1 MALYTQAM
9 LRKIRYALEGILI
22 CFAVLF
28 FRLLPLDFAS
38 ALAGVL
44 ARVVGPFSRA
54 HRTARSNLEQA
65 MPEQSESQRRRTLS
79 DMWDNLG
86 RVIGEY
92 PHLTRPIMAKR
103 ITVEGR
109 EHLERILQSGKAAI
123 FVSGHFANWEIIPL
137 TAALCGLPMVVIY
150 REANN
155 PVAEWL
161 IRKIR
166 ASYTRSMHGKGRAG
180 AMASIKA
187 LKEGHAVA
195 MLIDQKQGDGSPVPF
210 FGRTAMTPTAPVQL
224 AIKFEVPVLAAR
236 VVRTDGVH
244 FHVSLEPE
252 IHYGA
257 ADTPLEGMTQLNNLF
272 ERWIREYP
280 AQWFWVHRRW
290 G

>member
-1 MALYTQAM
+1 MS
-9 LRKIRYALEGILI
+9 RKIRHGFEGLLILFAL
-22 CFAVLF
+22 LF
-28 FRLLPLDFAS
+28 FRLLPLDIAS
-38 ALAGVL
+38 ALAGFL
-44 ARVVGPFSRA
+44 ARVVGPLSRA
-54 HRTARSNLEQA
+54 HRTAKANLKRA
-65 MPEQSESQRRRTLS
+65 MPTLSTTQRQRIVS

-92 PHLTRPIMAKR
+92 PHLNRPIMARR

-109 EHLERILQSGKAAI
+109 EHLERVVASGKGAV

-161 IRKIR
+161 IRNIR
-166 ASYTRSMHGKGRAG
+166 KRYTRSMHGKGRIG
-180 AMASIKA
+180 AVQSVRSM
-187 LKEGHAVA
+187 KEGHCLA
-195 MLIDQKQGDGSPVPF
+195 MLVDQKQNDGSPVPF
-210 FGRTAMTPTAPVQL
+210 FGSIAMTPTAAVQM
-224 AIKFEVPVLAAR
+224 AARYNVPLLAAR
-236 VVRTDGVH
+236 VVRTVGVH
-244 FHVSLEPE
+244 FHVSLEPAVYYE
-252 IHYGA
+252 SNVDAIQA
-257 ADTPLEGMTQLNNLF
+257 MTDINLLF